1 MVVFIIGVV
10 ALVIEAVFKCNNI
23 PFVVLTVIVAMT
35 GYINMI
41 AYLLKRDI
49 CDMIECVKL
58 NDEKLLFKHYMTCMT
73 AEYGKKK

>member
-23 PFVVLTVIVAMT
+23 PFVVLTAIVAMT

-49 CDMIECVKL
+49 YDMIECVKL
-58 NDEKLLFKHYMTCMT
+58 NDEKLLFKHYMACMT
-73 AEYGKKK
+73 AEYEKKK